1 MQADFNWEL
10 GANFP
15 PPGHCKGGANLR
27 LLTRMNVCKT
37 MGPDDTHPS
46 ILRELAEVVVKLLS
60 ILFEKSQLSG
70 KTPGD

>member
-1 MQADFNWEL
+1 
-10 GANFP
+10 
-15 PPGHCKGGANLR
+15 
-27 LLTRMNVCKT
+27 

-70 KTPGD
+70 KTPGDW

>member
-27 LLTRMNVCKT
+27 LLKNEHVQGNEAGLHTSQ
-37 MGPDDTHPS
+37 HPKG
-46 ILRELAEVVVKLLS
+46 A
-60 ILFEKSQLSG
+60 G
-70 KTPGD
+70 